1 MSRGFR
7 DTFSMGFPGGKHNPS
22 GPFPGTP
29 FPAGSGKPFSF
40 GPIPRDD
47 PPPGPSKTL
56 REHIVDRLEEQK
68 KWLAKLHK
76 ANKALIE
83 IAEKST
89 TSGKRSAAD
98 EVISGEKADMI
109 ASVGW
114 PGILHLPGVLGSANA
129 DPWSNF
135 GSPGTAWNQKSFGN
149 NPPGMPLG
157 QGRNDLKRP
166 AWASRETVDYT
177 RRRRNLEHLL
187 PTQRYDVLEQEIMA
201 FAGMA
206 LKDEDNGT
214 LFGDPAPTAMLDS
227 KSRKKCLSKVLQLA
241 GDDDSDTSGGYAAT
255 AAHDADEL
263 PIFDV
268 QRVQLRFDIS
278 ADFVAAQVAN
288 NVLILALSTGRIL
301 RFDLDNAED
310 IDDIDLPKRPA
321 EIGVIRRLFMDP
333 SASHLIISTTLGENY
348 YLHTQ
353 S

>member
-1 MSRGFR
+1 MSRGFK
-7 DTFSMGFPGGKHNPS
+7 DPFSMGFPGGKQNPS
-22 GPFPGTP
+22 GPFSGTP
-29 FPAGSGKPFSF
+29 LPGRPGAPLPGGQLPGGTFPAGSGKPFSF

-56 REHIVDRLEEQK
+56 RKHIVDRLEEQK

-76 ANKALIE
+76 ANKALLE
-83 IAEKST
+83 IAEAAT

-114 PGILHLPGVLGSANA
+114 PGILHIPGAFGSTNA

-135 GSPGTAWNQKSFGN
+135 GSSGTAWNRNTFGN
-149 NPPGMPLG
+149 NPRGMQLG
-157 QGRNDLKRP
+157 NGQNDMKRP

-214 LFGDPAPTAMLDS
+214 LFGDPAPKAMLDL
-227 KSRKKCLSKVLQLA
+227 KSRKKCLTKVLQLA
-241 GDDDSDTSGGYAAT
+241 GEGDSESSDESGSEEDDSGDSDDSG
-255 AAHDADEL
+255 
-263 PIFDV
+263 
-268 QRVQLRFDIS
+268 
-278 ADFVAAQVAN
+278 
-288 NVLILALSTGRIL
+288 
-301 RFDLDNAED
+301 
-310 IDDIDLPKRPA
+310 
-321 EIGVIRRLFMDP
+321 
-333 SASHLIISTTLGENY
+333 
-348 YLHTQ
+348 
-353 S
+353 

>member
-1 MSRGFR
+1 M
-7 DTFSMGFPGGKHNPS
+7 
-22 GPFPGTP
+22 
-29 FPAGSGKPFSF
+29 
-40 GPIPRDD
+40 
-47 PPPGPSKTL
+47 L

-83 IAEKST
+83 IAEAAT

-114 PGILHLPGVLGSANA
+114 PGILHIPGAFGSTNP

-135 GSPGTAWNQKSFGN
+135 GSSGTAWNQKSFGN
-149 NPPGMPLG
+149 KPPGMPLG
-157 QGRNDLKRP
+157 QGRNDFKRP

-214 LFGDPAPTAMLDS
+214 LFGDPAPKAMLDL

-241 GDDDSDTSGGYAAT
+241 GDDDSDSSG
-255 AAHDADEL
+255 DSDSEEDE
-263 PIFDV
+263 
-268 QRVQLRFDIS
+268 
-278 ADFVAAQVAN
+278 
-288 NVLILALSTGRIL
+288 
-301 RFDLDNAED
+301 
-310 IDDIDLPKRPA
+310 DDSGSDDS
-321 EIGVIRRLFMDP
+321 G
-333 SASHLIISTTLGENY
+333 
-348 YLHTQ
+348 
-353 S
+353 

>member
-1 MSRGFR
+1 MSRGFN
-7 DTFSMGFPGGKHNPS
+7 DPLSMRFPGGNRNP
-22 GPFPGTP
+22 GGQFPGTP
-29 FPAGSGKPFSF
+29 FPGRPGGPLPGEQFSGITSPAGPGKPFSF

-114 PGILHLPGVLGSANA
+114 PGILHLPGVLGSTNT

-135 GSPGTAWNQKSFGN
+135 GSSGTAWNQNMFGN
-149 NPPGMPLG
+149 NPSGMPLG
-157 QGRNDLKRP
+157 QGRNDFQRP

-177 RRRRNLEHLL
+177 RRRQNLEHLL

-201 FAGMA
+201 FAGLA

-214 LFGDPAPTAMLDS
+214 LFGDPAPKAMLDL
-227 KSRKKCLSKVLQLA
+227 KSRKKCLSKVLQLV
-241 GDDDSDTSGGYAAT
+241 GEEDSDTSGESDSEE
-255 AAHDADEL
+255 DAD
-263 PIFDV
+263 DG
-268 QRVQLRFDIS
+268 S
-278 ADFVAAQVAN
+278 G
-288 NVLILALSTGRIL
+288 S
-301 RFDLDNAED
+301 
-310 IDDIDLPKRPA
+310 DDS
-321 EIGVIRRLFMDP
+321 G
-333 SASHLIISTTLGENY
+333 
-348 YLHTQ
+348 
-353 S
+353 

>member
-7 DTFSMGFPGGKHNPS
+7 DPFSAGFPGGNQNPS
-22 GPFPGTP
+22 GPFPGRPGAPFPGGASFPGGT
-29 FPAGSGKPFSF
+29 FPAGTGKPFSF

-83 IAEKST
+83 IAEKTAS
-89 TSGKRSAAD
+89 SGKRSAAD

-114 PGILHLPGVLGSANA
+114 PGILHFPGVLGSTNA
-129 DPWSNF
+129 DPRSNF
-135 GSPGTAWNQKSFGN
+135 RSSGTAWNQNAFGN
-149 NPPGMPLG
+149 NPPGTQLG
-157 QGRNDLKRP
+157 RGRNDVTRP
-166 AWASRETVDYT
+166 PWASRETVDYT

-214 LFGDPAPTAMLDS
+214 LFGDPVPKAMLDL
-227 KSRKKCLSKVLQLA
+227 KSRKKCLSKVLRLGGNEDSDSS
-241 GDDDSDTSGGYAAT
+241 GDSDSSEEDEEDGGSDDSG
-255 AAHDADEL
+255 
-263 PIFDV
+263 
-268 QRVQLRFDIS
+268 
-278 ADFVAAQVAN
+278 
-288 NVLILALSTGRIL
+288 
-301 RFDLDNAED
+301 
-310 IDDIDLPKRPA
+310 
-321 EIGVIRRLFMDP
+321 
-333 SASHLIISTTLGENY
+333 
-348 YLHTQ
+348 
-353 S
+353 